1 MEKTLVIVES
11 PAKARTLGKFLG
23 KKYEIRASMGH
34 VRDLPR
40 SQFGVDVD
48 NGFKPKYITIR
59 GKGDAIKEL
68 RAARKKSDQVLLASD
83 PDREG
88 EAIAWHLQE
97 LLQID
102 PEKPCRVEFNEIT
115 REAVTAAIKNPR
127 KIDPNR
133 VDAQQAR
140 RILDRLV
147 GYNLSPLLWR
157 KVRKGLSAGRVQ
169 SVAVHLICTREREI
183 EAFVPEEYWTLT
195 ALVANRKREKFKARL
210 HKKAGEKVIVPDE
223 ETMKAILDDLKGE
236 FYRVADVVRKEKKK
250 NPAPPFTT
258 STLQQ
263 EAHRRLNFT
272 TRKTM
277 MVAQQLYEGLDM
289 GKEGPVGLVTYI
301 RTDSTRVSAHAQDEA
316 REYIGKNFG
325 AEYVPK
331 HKRVYARPASA
342 GTPARVQ
349 DAHEAIR
356 PTSVLRTPEAV
367 KKHLNPDQM
376 RLYELIWAR
385 FLASQMASAL
395 LDTVRA
401 EIAAGEYLFRA
412 TGSTVKF
419 PGFTRV
425 YAETRDEAKNSE
437 KKKEKEEEEEEEE
450 EGALPPLE
458 KGEQLK
464 CVRTTPAQHF
474 TSAPSRYTE
483 ATLVRALE
491 ELGIGRP
498 STYAPVVETIQRR
511 GYVIRRGKSLHPTEL
526 GLVVIDLLKEHFPDV
541 INSEFTAELEGKLD
555 QIEEGS
561 VQWEKVL
568 EEFYRPF
575 RREVAEAEAKIHRVR
590 LDEVTDEECPKCG
603 RKMVIKMGRYGK
615 FLACPGFPDCR
626 QTKPIFEETGH
637 RCPKCTRPVV
647 VRRTKKGKVF
657 YGCAGYPECDFVTWD
672 QPTDQQCP
680 DCRSFLVAR
689 GTRRHPGAPGDTHAG
704 HPRQWVGS
712 AGERVG
718 GSAHAG
724 RSLACANPDCG
735 YKERKAVRG
744 KA

>member
-48 NGFKPKYITIR
+48 DGFKPKYITIR

-68 RAARKKSDQVLLASD
+68 RAARKKSNQVLLASD

-102 PEKPCRVEFNEIT
+102 PEEPCRVEFNEIT

-169 SVAVHLICTREREI
+169 SVAVHLICAREREI
-183 EAFVPEEYWTLT
+183 EAFVSEEYWTLT
-195 ALVANRKREKFKARL
+195 ALLANRERERFKARL
-210 HKKAGEKVIVPDE
+210 LKKAGEKLTVPNE
-223 ETMKAILDDLKGE
+223 EAMKGILDDLKE
-236 FYRVADVVRKEKKK
+236 EVYRVADVIRKEKKK
-250 NPAPPFTT
+250 NPSPPFTT

-263 EAHRRLNFT
+263 EAYRRLNFT

-277 MVAQQLYEGLDM
+277 MVAQQLYEGLDL

-301 RTDSTRVSAHAQDEA
+301 RTDSTRISPGAQDEA
-316 REYIGKNFG
+316 REYIAEHYGK
-325 AEYVPK
+325 EYVPK
-331 HKRVYARPASA
+331 QKRVYTGKARA
-342 GTPARVQ
+342 Q

-356 PTSVLRTPEAV
+356 PTSVLRTPEALR
-367 KKHLNPDQM
+367 KYLNPDQL
-376 RLYELIWAR
+376 RLYELIWSR
-385 FLASQMASAL
+385 FLASQMVSAV

-401 EIAAGEYLFRA
+401 EIVAGEYLFRA

-425 YAETRDEAKNSE
+425 YTELRDEAKNG
-437 KKKEKEEEEEEEE
+437 EEEE
-450 EGALPPLE
+450 EGALPALE

-464 CVRTTPAQHF
+464 LVRTTPARHF
-474 TSAPSRYTE
+474 TQPPARYTE
-483 ATLVRALE
+483 ATLVRTLE

-511 GYVIRRGKSLHPTEL
+511 GYVVRRGKTLHPTQL

-541 INSEFTAELEGKLD
+541 INYEFTAELEEKLD
-555 QIEEGS
+555 RIEEGS
-561 VQWEKVL
+561 MQWEKVL

-575 RREVAEAEAKIHRVR
+575 RREVAEAEAKIDRVR
-590 LDEVTDEECPKCG
+590 LDEVTDEECRKCG

-615 FLACPGFPDCR
+615 FLACPGFPECR
-626 QTKPIFEETGH
+626 HTRPIFEETGH
-637 RCPKCTRPVV
+637 RCPKCGGRVV
-647 VRRTKKGKVF
+647 VRRTKKSKVF
-657 YGCAGYPECDFVTWD
+657 YGCAGYPGCDFVTWD
-672 QPTDQQCP
+672 QPTDQKCP
-680 DCRSFLVAR
+680 DCQSFLVAR
-689 GTRRHPGAPGDTHAG
+689 GTRG
-704 HPRQWVGS
+704 HPLQRVSGS
-712 AGERVG
+712 AGQSRTF
-718 GSAHAG
+718 
-724 RSLACANPDCG
+724 ACANPECG
-735 YKERKAVRG
+735 YKERKAGRG

>member
-1 MEKTLVIVES
+1 MIVES

-48 NGFKPKYITIR
+48 DGFKPKYITIR

-68 RAARKKSDQVLLASD
+68 RAARKKSNRVLLASD

-102 PEKPCRVEFNEIT
+102 PEEPCRVEFNEIT

-169 SVAVHLICTREREI
+169 SVAVHLICAREREI
-183 EAFVPEEYWTLT
+183 DAFVSEEYWTLT
-195 ALVANRKREKFKARL
+195 AFLANGVPALAGRRQKFKARL
-210 HKKAGEKVIVPDE
+210 LKKAGEKLTVPNE
-223 ETMKAILDDLKGE
+223 ETMKEILADLKGE
-236 FYRVADVVRKEKKK
+236 KYRVADVVRKEKKK
-250 NPAPPFTT
+250 NPFPPFTT

-277 MVAQQLYEGLDM
+277 MVAQQLYEGLDL

-301 RTDSTRVSAHAQDEA
+301 RTDSTRVSAGAQDEA
-316 REYIGKNFG
+316 REYIAGNFG
-325 AEYVPK
+325 KEYVPK
-331 HKRVYARPASA
+331 QKRVYASK
-342 GTPARVQ
+342 ARAQ

-356 PTSVLRTPEAV
+356 PTSVMRTPETV
-367 KKHLNPDQM
+367 KKYLNPDQL
-376 RLYELIWAR
+376 RLYELIWSR
-385 FLASQMASAL
+385 FLASQMASAV

-425 YAETRDEAKNSE
+425 YTEMRDEAKNG
-437 KKKEKEEEEEEEE
+437 EEEE
-450 EGALPPLE
+450 EGTLPALE

-464 CVRTTPAQHF
+464 LVRTTPAQHF
-474 TSAPSRYTE
+474 TQPPSRYTE
-483 ATLVRALE
+483 ATLVRTLE

-498 STYAPVVETIQRR
+498 STYAPVVETVQRR
-511 GYVIRRGKSLHPTEL
+511 GYVVRRGKTLHPTEL

-541 INSEFTAELEGKLD
+541 INYEFTAELEEKLD
-555 QIEEGS
+555 RIEEGS
-561 VQWEKVL
+561 VQWKKVL

-575 RREVAEAEAKIHRVR
+575 RREVAEAEAKIDPTRWR
-590 LDEVTDEECPKCG
+590 GYPGLDEVADEECPKCG

-615 FLACPGFPDCR
+615 FLACPGFPECR
-626 QTKPIFEETGH
+626 HTRPIFEETGH
-637 RCPKCTRPVV
+637 LCPKCGGRVV

-672 QPTDQQCP
+672 QPTGEKCP
-680 DCRSFLVAR
+680 DCQSFLVAR
-689 GTRRHPGAPGDTHAG
+689 GTRVSRGA
-704 HPRQWVGS
+704 RVSGS
-712 AGERVG
+712 ARN
-718 GSAHAG
+718 S
-724 RSLACANPDCG
+724 RTYACANPECG
-735 YKERKAVRG
+735 YKERKTGGGGA
-744 KA
+744 

>member
-1 MEKTLVIVES
+1 VIVES

-68 RAARKKSDQVLLASD
+68 KAARKKSDRVLLASD

-169 SVAVHLICTREREI
+169 SAAVHLICTREREI
-183 EAFVPEEYWTLT
+183 EAFVREEYWTLT
-195 ALVANRKREKFKARL
+195 ALLANREREKFKARL
-210 HKKAGEKVIVPDE
+210 HKKAGEKVIVSDE

-277 MVAQQLYEGLDM
+277 MVAQQLYEGLDL

-301 RTDSTRVSAHAQDEA
+301 RTDSTRVSAPAQDEA

-325 AEYVPK
+325 QAYVPGAPTSVG

-342 GTPARVQ
+342 VPVGRQAGTKARVQ

-367 KKHLNPDQM
+367 KKYLNPDQL
-376 RLYELIWAR
+376 RLYELIWTR
-385 FLASQMASAL
+385 FLASQMASAV

-425 YAETRDEAKNSE
+425 YTETRDEAKNGE
-437 KKKEKEEEEEEEE
+437 KKKEEEEEEEEE
-450 EGALPPLE
+450 EGALPALE

-464 CVRTTPAQHF
+464 LVRTTPAQHF
-474 TSAPSRYTE
+474 TSPPSRYTE
-483 ATLVRALE
+483 ASLVRTLE

-511 GYVIRRGKSLHPTEL
+511 GYVIRRGKTLHPTEL

-575 RREVAEAEAKIHRVR
+575 RRDVAEADAKIDRVR

-615 FLACPGFPDCR
+615 FLACPGFPGCR
-626 QTKPIFEETGH
+626 HTKPILEETGR

-680 DCRSFLVAR
+680 DCRSFLVAK
-689 GTRRHPGAPGDTHAG
+689 GTRAG
-704 HPRQWVGS
+704 GP
-712 AGERVG
+712 AGP
-718 GSAHAG
+718 G

-735 YKERKAVRG
+735 HKERKAVRG